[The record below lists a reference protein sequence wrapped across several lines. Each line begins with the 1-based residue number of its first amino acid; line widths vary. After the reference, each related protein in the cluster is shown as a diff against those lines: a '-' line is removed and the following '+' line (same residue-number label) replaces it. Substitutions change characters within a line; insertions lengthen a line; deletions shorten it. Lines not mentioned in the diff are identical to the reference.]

1 MMSLISWNSRFD
13 PPWRNGIETNFYSSS
28 DSPTRIHNSKFL
40 HVVNQLCILN
50 WQIMQTYTAK
60 VLSELMKNEHSNPGI
75 FLSGCH
81 FSLYILIYYYCYFL
95 IISFQQI
102 LDDQS
107 PPYFL
112 FYSSPVTKWMKVAF
126 WQNYLREDP
135 AEILFILP
143 ELWLALYQH
152 PLLFLF
158 INFSHSSQ
166 LDVP

>member
-1 MMSLISWNSRFD
+1 MTTDTYAVWEVGNQKALWPVMNRKRLSSQEETFNILTPIKSQVHSKWTSLKPHKIFMMRLISWNSRFD
-13 PPWRNGIETNFYSSS
+13 PPWRNVIETNLYSSS
-28 DSPTRIHNSKFL
+28 ESHNKIHNSKFL

-81 FSLYILIYYYCYFL
+81 FSFYILVCYYCYFL

-107 PPYFL
+107 PP
-112 FYSSPVTKWMKVAF
+112 
-126 WQNYLREDP
+126 
-135 AEILFILP
+135 
-143 ELWLALYQH
+143 
-152 PLLFLF
+152 
-158 INFSHSSQ
+158 
-166 LDVP
+166 